1 MNRSIFFLLSLVLF
15 GFGCDS
21 DDDEVSCD
29 KETIIFG
36 HFFGECSGERCVEIY
51 MLQEL
56 SLFEASNEFFD
67 TSDFDFDELSNDLYA
82 QVEDIRIFFPRELI
96 NTSSQTYGC
105 PDCADQGGIYVQ
117 LVDRG
122 GREFFIDQDVSEI
135 PEFLRDFA
143 GVINERIAL
152 LP

>member
-1 MNRSIFFLLSLVLF
+1 MNRSIFVLLSLVLF
-15 GFGCDS
+15 GLGCSS

-51 MLQEL
+51 MLQNQ
-56 SLFEASNEFFD
+56 SLFEDSNEFFD
-67 TSDFDFDELSNDLYA
+67 SSEFDFEELSNDLYT
-82 QVEDIRIFFPRELI
+82 QVEDVRALFPRELI
-96 NTSSQTYGC
+96 NTRSQTYGC
-105 PDCADQGGIYVQ
+105 PDCADQGGVYLQ

-122 GREFFIDQDVSEI
+122 GREFFIDQDINEI
-135 PEFLRDFA
+135 PQFLRDF
-143 GVINERIAL
+143 VLEVNERITL